1 MPNGLA
7 NCLSHTDTSVP
18 SGAGAPLMVTLPT
31 NTWGS
36 SLLSRSGSGS
46 GTGTGVAVGCGV
58 AVGNGVGVGWGVA
71 VGAGVGVAVGVAVGA
86 GVAVGVGGTGVGGV
100 VVRLTSDAHA
110 AKTNSNEAMA
120 TTNLY
125 DLIN

>member
-1 MPNGLA
+1 
-7 NCLSHTDTSVP
+7 
-18 SGAGAPLMVTLPT
+18 MVTLPT

-46 GTGTGVAVGCGV
+46 GTGTGTGVAVGCGV
-58 AVGNGVGVGWGVA
+58 SVGNGVGVGWGVA
-71 VGAGVGVAVGVAVGA
+71 VGAGVGVAVGA

-110 AKTNSNEAMA
+110 AKTNSNETMA
-120 TTNLY
+120 ITNLY
-125 DLIN
+125 DLINWTPQQPKIQADVKPNCFT